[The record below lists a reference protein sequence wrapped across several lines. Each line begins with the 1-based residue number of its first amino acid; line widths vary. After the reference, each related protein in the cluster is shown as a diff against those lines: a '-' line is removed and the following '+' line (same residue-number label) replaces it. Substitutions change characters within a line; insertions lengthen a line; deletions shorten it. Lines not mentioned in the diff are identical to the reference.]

1 MAISVHPKIWHEYE
15 EKRRQAESDA
25 AFRRIEVY
33 RKIPRIREI
42 DQALEQTGI
51 NAVRTY
57 LQSPGKSK
65 EELLREL
72 KETNHHLREEKKA
85 LLKQAGISENY
96 ADPIYQCPYC
106 QDTGFSDGKRCRCLT
121 QRLIDEAYEASGI
134 REELERN
141 NFQTFNIA
149 LFSRNVLEGQ
159 KVSPRKNIADVSKMA
174 YSYAEY
180 FPNNEPDSMIFYG
193 GPGTGKTFLCDC
205 IAKMVLDRGFTV
217 LYLTA
222 NQLCS
227 AMEEYRFHRNMEM
240 QDKAQLIHDQIG
252 EVDLL
257 IIDDLGSEYLNQVT
271 AADLFECF
279 NQRILKKKAT
289 LISTNLEP
297 DRLRNLYMDRLF
309 SRFKGY
315 YRFVPFF
322 GPDLRTI
329 SRS

>member
-1 MAISVHPKIWHEYE
+1 MSIPIQPKIWHEYD

-25 AFRRIEVY
+25 AFRRMEVY
-33 RKIPRIREI
+33 QKIPRIREI

-51 NAVRTY
+51 SAVRAY
-57 LQSPGKSK
+57 LQSPEKSK
-65 EELLREL
+65 EELLLEL
-72 KETNHHLREEKKA
+72 KKNNQKLRNEKKE
-85 LLKQAGISENY
+85 LLLEAQIPENY
-96 ADPIYQCPYC
+96 ADPVYQCPYC
-106 QDTGFSDGKRCRCLT
+106 KDTGFVDGKRCRCLV
-121 QRLIDEAYEASGI
+121 QRLIDDAYEASGI
-134 REELERN
+134 REELMRN
-141 NFQTFNIA
+141 NFQTFNIG

-159 KVSPRKNIADVSKMA
+159 KVSPRKNMANVSKMA
-174 YSYAEY
+174 YAFAEQ
-180 FPNNEPDSMIFYG
+180 FPNNEPHSMIFYG

-205 IAKMVLDRGFTV
+205 IAKMILDRGFTV

-227 AMEEYRFHRNMEM
+227 AMEEYRFHRNAEM
-240 QDKAQLIHDQIG
+240 QDKAQLIHDQIS

-279 NQRILKKKAT
+279 NQRILKNKAT
-289 LISTNLEP
+289 LVSTNLEP
-297 DRLRNLYMDRLF
+297 ERLRSLYMDRLY

-315 YRFVPFF
+315 YQFVPFF

-329 SRS
+329 NR